1 MNDKITVPDG
11 FWEKADGSLVPESK
25 VKDIDKLRD
34 SLVREIIGK
43 ARSTSSDLAVFKG
56 TAMADI
62 AAFVSTSATQYDAAI
77 GGTKG
82 NVTLLSFDGRYKIQ
96 RSMQDKITFGEQLQ
110 AAKVLIDECMKDW
123 TKDSNDNIKALI
135 NNAFQVDA
143 QGQVSTGRVLA
154 LRSID
159 ITDTKW
165 IQAMR
170 AIADSMQ
177 TVSSKAYIRCYER
190 NDANGEYL
198 PISLDVASA

>member
-1 MNDKITVPDG
+1 MTEKTTIPEG
-11 FWEKADGSLVPESK
+11 FWERADGTLVPETK
-25 VKDIDKLRD
+25 VKEIDKLRD

-43 ARSTSSDLAVFKG
+43 ARSTNRELATFKG
-56 TAMADI
+56 AVMDDI
-62 AAFVSTSATQYDAAI
+62 AAFVSTSATQYEAKI

-82 NVTLLSFDGRYKIQ
+82 NVTLLSFDGRLKIQ

-110 AAKVLIDECMKDW
+110 AAKALIDECMKDW

-143 QGQVSTGRVLA
+143 QGQVSTGRVLG
-154 LRSID
+154 LRTIKISD
-159 ITDTKW
+159 ERWT
-165 IQAMR
+165 QAMQ

-190 NDANGEYL
+190 NDASGEYT